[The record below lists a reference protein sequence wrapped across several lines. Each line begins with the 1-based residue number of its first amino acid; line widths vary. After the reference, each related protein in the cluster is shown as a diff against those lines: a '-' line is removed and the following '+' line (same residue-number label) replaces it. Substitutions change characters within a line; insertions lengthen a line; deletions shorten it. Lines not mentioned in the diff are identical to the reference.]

1 MTLSS
6 SWELKLI
13 HSCVENPTGI
23 EVQVVDWNTGAREVA
38 IHFKDL
44 GQLLT
49 INAEGARSLAFLLME
64 CADFIEP
71 PFTDGAPPENDESVA
86 IFGPYDDECLQEDS
100 EEFDEDEEDEDE

>member
-1 MTLSS
+1 MET
-6 SWELKLI
+6 
-13 HSCVENPTGI
+13 PTGI

-49 INAEGARSLAFLLME
+49 LNAEGARALAFLLME

-71 PFTDGAPPENDESVA
+71 PFSGGEPSQEDESVS
-86 IFGPYDDECLQEDS
+86 IFGPYDDSVLQDDED
-100 EEFDEDEEDEDE
+100 DEEDEDEES

>member
-1 MTLSS
+1 MSKALYCVQQITL
-6 SWELKLI
+6 
-13 HSCVENPTGI
+13 HSFVETPTGI

-49 INAEGARSLAFLLME
+49 LNAEGARALAFLLME

-71 PFTDGAPPENDESVA
+71 PFSGGEPSHEENESVS
-86 IFGPYDDECLQEDS
+86 IFGPYDDSVLQDDED
-100 EEFDEDEEDEDE
+100 DEEDEDEES

>member
-1 MTLSS
+1 
-6 SWELKLI
+6 
-13 HSCVENPTGI
+13 VESETGI

-49 INAEGARSLAFLLME
+49 LDAEGARSLAFLLME

-71 PFTDGAPPENDESVA
+71 PFDSERPTPSEPESFDSESEDSF
-86 IFGPYDDECLQEDS
+86 FGPYDDEEDDDY
-100 EEFDEDEEDEDE
+100 EDDDEEP

>member
-1 MTLSS
+1 MEET
-6 SWELKLI
+6 
-13 HSCVENPTGI
+13 PTGI

-49 INAEGARSLAFLLME
+49 LNADGARNLAFLLME

-71 PFTDGAPPENDESVA
+71 PFDGQPAKIPSQEDSESIS
-86 IFGPYDDECLQEDS
+86 IFGPYSDEMLQDGSDEPTENEENEDN
-100 EEFDEDEEDEDE
+100 E